1 MDLLGFVVL
10 NGFLY
15 GTLLFMLAAGLTLIY
30 GLMGVINFAHA
41 SFYMIGAYL
50 AFQVSV
56 WWNFW
61 AALIVVPLMM
71 AALGGFMRRFLI
83 APLAIENHLGQL
95 LLTFGVAVAVTE
107 LVQIIW
113 GRLAVNYPIPASM
126 THPLFKIGGLEFSTY
141 RFFVLAVSVVLF
153 VVIAIVVKRTRIGL
167 LLSAAQTR
175 PQMVRS
181 LGYDLD
187 RLFDGVFAAGAAV
200 AGVAGVLGGNLLGVY
215 PVMADQVS
223 ALLFVIVCV
232 GGLGS
237 LTGAFIV
244 AVMVGLLETLAT
256 TYKVSLRPL
265 VESIVGIPAPNTLL
279 DDFARISSTSFAPM
293 MPYLL
298 MVVLLLLRPRGL
310 FGTRDL

>member
-10 NGFLY
+10 NGLLY

-41 SFYMIGAYL
+41 SFYMVGAYL
-50 AFQVSV
+50 AYQASV

-61 AALIVVPLMM
+61 AALIVVPILM
-71 AALGGFMRRFLI
+71 ALLGGLMRRWLI

-113 GRLAVNYPIPASM
+113 GKLAMNYPIPAGM
-126 THPLFKIGGLEFSTY
+126 TAPLFRIGGLEFSTY
-141 RFFVLAVSVVLF
+141 RFFVLAVSILLF
-153 VVIAIVVKRTRIGL
+153 VAIALVVTRTRIGL
-167 LLSAAQTR
+167 LLSAAQTQ

-200 AGVAGVLGGNLLGVY
+200 AGVAGVLGGNLMGVY

-237 LTGAFIV
+237 LAGAFIV
-244 AVMVGLLETLAT
+244 AITIGMLETLAT
-256 TYKVSLRPL
+256 TYKVSMRPL
-265 VESIVGIPAPNTLL
+265 IESLFGVPAPDTLL
-279 DDFARISSTSFAPM
+279 NDLARISSTSFAPM

-298 MVVLLLLRPRGL
+298 MVVVLLFMPRGL
-310 FGTRDL
+310 FGKRDL